1 MTGVYMPLSR
11 SQSTSEAIHSAALLV
26 SREQSV
32 LDAWL
37 YERLKRALDI
47 VLSCFL
53 LLLFGPLMLLI
64 AVIIKLDTPG
74 PALYVQRRVGKGG
87 HVFRFHKFRSMFN
100 DTDHTVAHRRF
111 SKEYINGNHS
121 AAQSN
126 HQNDLYKPPGNGSS
140 ITPVGHWLRKYSL
153 DELPQ
158 LINVIKGDMSLVGP
172 RPSMDYE
179 VEECAD
185 WHLRRLDVVPGI
197 TGLAQINGRSTLSF
211 DDIMRFDIHYIE
223 NRSLWMDLRILLKTA
238 PVVLLAHG
246 AS

>member
-1 MTGVYMPLSR
+1 MAGGYMPLSLTR
-11 SQSTSEAIHSAALLV
+11 STSDAIHSVALLV
-26 SREQSV
+26 SHEHGVS
-32 LDAWL
+32 DAWL
-37 YERLKRALDI
+37 YERVRRALDI
-47 VLSCFL
+47 VLSCLL

-64 AVIIKLDTPG
+64 AVMIKLDTPG
-74 PALYVQRRVGKGG
+74 PTLYVQRRVGKGG
-87 HVFRFHKFRSMFN
+87 RVFRFHKFRSMSS
-100 DTDHTVAHRRF
+100 DTDHTIVHREF
-111 SKEYINGNHS
+111 SRQYINGNHS
-121 AAQSN
+121 ASQSS
-126 HQNDLYKPPGNGSS
+126 HQNGLYKPPGNGSS

-179 VEECAD
+179 VKEYAD
-185 WHLRRLDVVPGI
+185 WHHTRLDVVPGI
-197 TGLAQINGRSTLSF
+197 TGLAQINGRSALSF
-211 DDIMRFDIHYIE
+211 DDIVGFDIHYIE